1 VLESDLSPVLLVSP
15 VKETVSVFDLSAP
28 LRVPNVKSLKLM
40 GPKPISSKQQAV
52 ADDLVEGQLGLFGAL
67 SALIR
72 DNQELS
78 QLKSDLAQSLVMSKA
93 PNTFNKY
100 MPLVSKWQEFAQSL
114 SKPAFP
120 ADNGL
125 FVLYLQKLKNVATEK
140 GTKGSAVP
148 DTVYA
153 VDFAHRLR
161 GLDLPGKFEPIRLLC
176 CAVKRSLSRP
186 GVKKRPVTKDEVTR
200 MIDFAVPDF
209 SDIDLMKVRAALF
222 AVLAFCLEARYDDL
236 CDLRLSSFFD
246 YGDYIVVFIEHRK
259 TDQYREGQF
268 VPIFDS
274 GEKRGACAFLRAVLP
289 LLGFGS
295 GESSLHIFRRV
306 GNGSKCGKYMRPE
319 PLSYSR
325 VRELVRDLLEGIG
338 LNPNDHGLHSFRS
351 GAATHAANQPDI
363 SDRQWGKH
371 GGWADGSTAQSGYVL
386 DSAQQALVV
395 PKALAI

>member
-1 VLESDLSPVLLVSP
+1 MCEYARIKLYDFTVMES
-15 VKETVSVFDLSAP
+15 E
-28 LRVPNVKSLKLM
+28 
-40 GPKPISSKQQAV
+40 
-52 ADDLVEGQLGLFGAL
+52 
-67 SALIR
+67 
-72 DNQELS
+72 
-78 QLKSDLAQSLVMSKA
+78 
-93 PNTFNKY
+93 
-100 MPLVSKWQEFAQSL
+100 
-114 SKPAFP
+114 
-120 ADNGL
+120 
-125 FVLYLQKLKNVATEK
+125 EK
-140 GTKGSAVP
+140 
-148 DTVYA
+148 
-153 VDFAHRLR
+153 R
-161 GLDLPGKFEPIRLLC
+161 
-176 CAVKRSLSRP
+176 
-186 GVKKRPVTKDEVTR
+186 
-200 MIDFAVPDF
+200 
-209 SDIDLMKVRAALF
+209 
-222 AVLAFCLEARYDDL
+222 EARYDDL

-295 GESSLHIFRRV
+295 GGSSLHIFRRV